1 MLELIDLDQ
10 SVSKVVYDRR
20 MPRLQ
25 TRLYDLE
32 RAVSEAGIP
41 VAIVFEGW
49 AAAGKAGAIRT
60 MNARLDPRG
69 CTVVPILPPRTLETQ
84 YPWLHRFWL
93 KIPAYG
99 QMVIFDTSWY
109 RRVLIERISGS
120 VSKHEWKEAYQD
132 IVEFEETLAADG
144 TVIVKFW
151 LHVSRKE
158 QASRFKHLAKDPLT
172 AWQVTDEDRAQHR
185 NYDRFV
191 EAVEEMLVRT
201 DAASA
206 PWVIVEATDR
216 RFARLKIMEST
227 IATLEAALTKAGHA
241 FEADSAQ
248 ATVTDIL
255 GEEFD
260 A

>member
-1 MLELIDLDQ
+1 VLELIDLDQ
-10 SVSKVVYDRR
+10 SVSKTAYDRR

-32 RAVSEAGIP
+32 RGVAETGVP
-41 VAIVFEGW
+41 VVIVFEGW

-60 MNARLDPRG
+60 MTARLDPRG
-69 CTVVPILPPRTLETQ
+69 STVVPILPPRTLETQ

-99 QMVIFDTSWY
+99 QMVTFDTSWY
-109 RRVLIERISGS
+109 RRVLTDRIDRN
-120 VSKHEWKEAYQD
+120 VSKRLWQEAYQD
-132 IVEFEETLAADG
+132 ILEFEETLAADR

-151 LHVSRKE
+151 LHISPEE
-158 QASRFKHLAKDPLT
+158 QAKRFKHLSKDPLT
-172 AWQVTDEDRAQHR
+172 AWQVTDEDRTQHR
-185 NYDRFV
+185 NYARYLA
-191 EAVEEMLVRT
+191 AVEEMLFRT
-201 DAASA
+201 DAAPA

-216 RFARLKIMEST
+216 RFARLKIMETT
-227 IATLEAALTKAGHA
+227 IATLEAALRRAGHA
-241 FEADSAQ
+241 PDGESAQ
-248 ATVTDIL
+248 ANVTEIL

>member
-10 SVSKVVYDRR
+10 AVPKATYDGR

-49 AAAGKAGAIRT
+49 SAAGKAGAIRT
-60 MNARLDPRG
+60 MTARLDPRG
-69 CTVVPILPPRTLETQ
+69 STVMPILPPRTLETQ

-109 RRVLIERISGS
+109 RRVLIERIDREIPRRQ
-120 VSKHEWKEAYQD
+120 VKEAYQD

-144 TVIVKFW
+144 TVVAKFW
-151 LHVSRKE
+151 LHISKKE
-158 QASRFKHLAKDPLT
+158 QARRFERLLKDPLT
-172 AWQVTDEDRAQHR
+172 AWQVAAEDRTQHR
-185 NYDRFV
+185 RYDDYLA
-191 EAVEEMLVRT
+191 AVEEMLVRT
-201 DAASA
+201 DTAAA
-206 PWVIVEATDR
+206 PWTIVEATNR
-216 RFARLKIMEST
+216 WFARLKIMERT
-227 IATLEAALTKAGHA
+227 ISTLEAALHRAGVEV
-241 FEADSAQ
+241 EAAGAPAD
-248 ATVTDIL
+248 
-255 GEEFD
+255 GEKLD